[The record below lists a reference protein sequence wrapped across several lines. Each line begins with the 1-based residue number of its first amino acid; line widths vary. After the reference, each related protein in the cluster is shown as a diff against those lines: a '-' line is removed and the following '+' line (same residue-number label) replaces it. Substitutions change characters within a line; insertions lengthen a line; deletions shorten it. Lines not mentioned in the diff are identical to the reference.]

1 MHENSS
7 LAEAL
12 LDVIPSSVLLIDD
25 RLKITYANRNFIVK
39 SLRSER
45 ETIGH
50 HISKAFPQ
58 IMLENTDFQERI
70 CEVFV
75 TRAPVKGQRMTY
87 RAPGV
92 PIRIYY
98 YSILPL
104 QDHLVMLVMEDV
116 TEQVSVASREI
127 IFL

>member
-92 PIRIYY
+92 PICCVPRDYIPLRSYALFEAR
-98 YSILPL
+98 SILRE
-104 QDHLVMLVMEDV
+104 VFGCDV
-116 TEQVSVASREI
+116 QGKTA
-127 IFL
+127 